1 MPLRRLIFDLRTRL
15 SSDPSLFWL
24 YQPYIWWDQIKS
36 GLRYG
41 AQDAREHRLRA
52 DTELVID
59 GFQGSA
65 NSYAAD
71 LFKSWQTRDV
81 AMSHH
86 MHAAA
91 QIVRAVRRDLPTVVT
106 IREPAQAVLS
116 TTARWPHLDVAQVLR
131 GYVAFYRALLP
142 VADGI
147 VLSPFDRTIHDF
159 GGVVADVNVR
169 FGTAFATGTAVA
181 GMAVTGDGASADVEA
196 IRAARKATN
205 PEQERRRAEKQA
217 DLDSKAALLA
227 QANAVYAALIDACGV
242 TPPPVPTPTS

>member
-1 MPLRRLIFDLRTRL
+1 MNPRRLIFDLRTRL
-15 SSDPSLFWL
+15 SSDVSLFWL

-41 AQDAREHRLRA
+41 ANDAREHRLRA

-71 LFKSWQTRDV
+71 LFKSWQTRTV
-81 AMSHH
+81 SMSHH

-91 QIVRAVRRDLPTVVT
+91 QIVRAVRRELPTVVT
-106 IREPAQAVLS
+106 IREPDKAVLS
-116 TTARWPHLDVAQVLR
+116 TTARWPHLDVAQVLE
-131 GYVAFYRALLP
+131 GYIAFYRALLP

-147 VLSPFDRTIHDF
+147 VLSPFARTIHDF
-159 GGVVADVNVR
+159 EGVIAEVNVR
-169 FGTAFATGTAVA
+169 FGTAFASGPS
-181 GMAVTGDGASADVEA
+181 VTGDGASASVES
-196 IRAARKATN
+196 IRSARKATS

-217 DLDSKAALLA
+217 DLDRCADLLA
-227 QANAVYAALIDACGV
+227 KATAVYAALVDACDV
-242 TPPPVPTPTS
+242 TAAPTSIS